1 MGTAGRML
9 LVAAMAILFYGQSR
23 AMADVYTYVDSKGAR
38 YYTNVPASSSIQCR
52 LYQRDEVA
60 ISKPSGRD
68 WPEVRV
74 GGRRDFLKSSTAYDQ
89 HIKQSG
95 YRYNVDPQL
104 IKAIIKA
111 ESGFDCYARSQKG
124 AQGLMQ
130 LMPGTA
136 KDLHV
141 FNSFDPRANIEGGT
155 RYFRTMLDT
164 FNGNI
169 PLSLAAY
176 NAGPN
181 LVKRTKKM
189 PQIPETVEYV
199 QRVLQHYKDYK
210 GAGRQPVSVTSAIR
224 VGALVTVR

>member
-9 LVAAMAILFYGQSR
+9 LVAAMAILFYGQSPVR
-23 AMADVYTYVDSKGAR
+23 ADMYTYVDSKGTR
-38 YYTNVPASSSIQCR
+38 YYTNVPATSSVPCR
-52 LYQRDEVA
+52 LYQRDEKA

-74 GGRRDFLKSSTAYDQ
+74 GGRHDFPKSSAVYDQ
-89 HIKQSG
+89 QIQVSG

-136 KDLHV
+136 RDLNV
-141 FNSFDPRANIEGGT
+141 SNSFDPRANIDGGT

-181 LVKRTKKM
+181 LVKRTNQM

-210 GAGRQPVSVTSAIR
+210 GVGRQPVSVTSVIR
-224 VGALVTVR
+224 VNDLVTVR

>member
-1 MGTAGRML
+1 MGAAGRL
-9 LVAAMAILFYGQSR
+9 LLLTVVSILFYGQSMAR
-23 AMADVYTYVDSKGAR
+23 ADMYTYVDSKGTR
-38 YYTNVPASSSIQCR
+38 YYTNVPSSSQCR
-52 LYQRDEVA
+52 LYQRDSVT
-60 ISKPSGRD
+60 ISKPSARD
-68 WPEVRV
+68 LPEVRV
-74 GGRRDFLKSSTAYDQ
+74 GGRRPFPTSSITAYDQ
-89 HIKQSG
+89 QIKQSG
-95 YRYNVDPQL
+95 YRHNVDPQL

-111 ESGFDCYARSQKG
+111 ESDFDCNATSQKG

-136 KDLHV
+136 RDLKV
-141 FNSFDPRANIEGGT
+141 FNPLDPRANIEGGT

-181 LVKRTKKM
+181 LVKRTNRI

-199 QRVLQHYKDYK
+199 QRVLQHYKGYK
-210 GAGRQPVSVTSAIR
+210 GFGRQSSPATSVIR
-224 VGALVTVR
+224 VGDLVTVR

>member
-1 MGTAGRML
+1 M
-9 LVAAMAILFYGQSR
+9 VAVAILSYGQSL
-23 AMADVYTYVDSKGAR
+23 AMADMYTYVDNKGTR
-38 YYTNVPASSSIQCR
+38 YYTNVPAAGQSR
-52 LYQRDEVA
+52 LYQHEGVR
-60 ISKPSGRD
+60 ISKPSVHS

-74 GGRRDFLKSSTAYDQ
+74 GGRRDYGKSTTAFDH
-89 HIKQSG
+89 HIKRSG
-95 YRYNVDPQL
+95 YRYNIDPQL

-111 ESGFDCYARSQKG
+111 ESDFDCYARSGKG

-136 KDLHV
+136 RDLNV
-141 FNSFDPRANIEGGT
+141 SNPFDPRANIDGGT

-181 LVKRTKKM
+181 LVKRTNGM

-199 QRVLQHYKDYK
+199 QRVLQNYRGYK
-210 GAGRQPVSVTSAIR
+210 GLGHKLSSVSSSVSV
-224 VGALVTVR
+224 GDLVMVR

>member
-9 LVAAMAILFYGQSR
+9 LAAAMAILFYGQSQVR
-23 AMADVYTYVDSKGAR
+23 ADMYTYVDSKGTR
-38 YYTNVPASSSIQCR
+38 YYTNVPASSSQSR
-52 LYQRDEVA
+52 LYQPDEKA
-60 ISKPSGRD
+60 ISRPSGRD

-74 GGRRDFLKSSTAYDQ
+74 GGRHDFPKSSAVYDQ
-89 HIKQSG
+89 HIQQSG

-111 ESGFDCYARSQKG
+111 ESGFDCNARSQKG

-136 KDLHV
+136 RDLNV
-141 FNSFDPRANIEGGT
+141 SNSFDPRANIDGGT

-181 LVKRTKKM
+181 LVKRTNQM

-210 GAGRQPVSVTSAIR
+210 GFGRQPVSVTSVIR
-224 VGALVTVR
+224 VSDLVTVR